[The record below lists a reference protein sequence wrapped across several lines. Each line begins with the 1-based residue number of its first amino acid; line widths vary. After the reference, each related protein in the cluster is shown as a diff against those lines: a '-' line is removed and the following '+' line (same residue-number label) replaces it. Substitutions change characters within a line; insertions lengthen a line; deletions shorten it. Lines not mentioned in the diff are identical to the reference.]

1 MWKTINRMSII
12 CFKVCQHVQH
22 NVMVHVLAQ
31 VTHHVVSCPNVGFT
45 LQAVAMSI
53 LISNLHCTETSV
65 IFISNHQRL

>member
-1 MWKTINRMSII
+1 
-12 CFKVCQHVQH
+12 
-22 NVMVHVLAQ
+22 MVHVLAQ